1 MNEIWVIL
9 KNAMKTKI
17 FVMLCLL
24 FVVLVVGCQK
34 TVIPKPA
41 AIPIPPEAKLV
52 CLFFDDA
59 YKNQYEV
66 ALPVLLEYNYKAT
79 YGVITDYVGTG
90 RGLME
95 YMGTDELEELAKYG
109 MDIASHTKT
118 HAELPNLS
126 DEQLREEIVESK
138 KDLEN
143 MGFEVSTMVYPYYV
157 WDDKVVEYA
166 IAANYTCARSG
177 WTQDGPYKP
186 TTNDTK
192 ARYHVTAWQIS
203 TQDMNSFELIVD
215 KAGRNSVVC
224 LVYHLISD
232 DGPETT
238 STSIANFQEQM
249 SYLKNT
255 GYTVIPLPDL
265 FRQ

>member
-1 MNEIWVIL
+1 
-9 KNAMKTKI
+9 MKAKI
-17 FVMLCLL
+17 SIILCLL
-24 FVVLVVGCQK
+24 LLSLVTSCQK

-41 AIPIPPEAKLV
+41 AIPIPPDAKLV

-59 YKNQYEV
+59 FKNQYEV
-66 ALPVLLEYNYKAT
+66 ALPILLEYNFKAT
-79 YGVITDYVGTG
+79 FGVITDYISTG
-90 RGLME
+90 RDLME
-95 YMGTDELEELAKYG
+95 YMGTEELEELAKYG

-118 HAELPNLS
+118 HAELTVLS
-126 DEQLREEIVESK
+126 DEQLREEIIESK

-143 MGFEVSTMVYPYYV
+143 MGFEVSTVVYPYYS
-157 WDDKVVEYA
+157 WNDKVIDYA
-166 IAANYTCARSG
+166 IAANFTCARAG
-177 WTQDGPYKP
+177 WTQEGVFNPSNSDPR
-186 TTNDTK
+186 
-192 ARYHVTAWQIS
+192 ARYHVAAWQIS
-203 TQDMNSFELIVD
+203 KQDMNRFKYIVG

-238 STSIANFQEQM
+238 STPIANFREQM
-249 SYLKNT
+249 AYLKNA